1 MRKRMWI
8 LSAVA
13 AVLLLAV
20 VLVGLRM
27 TQPGEK
33 AIAPEESVVREIM
46 QGDALAAYAFM
57 GGTCRV
63 YEYGDGCLG
72 VIRHDREEAAIDGQ
86 VEFGEKLLAAEE
98 YHRIYGDTETYP
110 PYSEQDKAY
119 LDEFGGLIETRSV
132 PTHAFPYRCFADG
145 EGMLNVW
152 VMSREDFD
160 VLREYRAISR
170 STADGGDWGAILE
183 EIE

>member
-8 LSAVA
+8 LSAAA

-27 TQPGEK
+27 TKPAEQ

-46 QGDALAAYAFM
+46 QGDALASYAFM

-72 VIRHDREEAAIDGQ
+72 VLRLDGAEEAIDGR
-86 VEFGEKLLAAEE
+86 VEFGEKILTAEE
-98 YHRIYGDTETYP
+98 YHRLYGDTETDLL
-110 PYSEQDKAY
+110 YSAEDKAY
-119 LDEFGGLIETRSV
+119 LDEFGGLMKMRSV
-132 PTHAFPYRCFADG
+132 PTHVFPYRCFADG

-152 VMSREDFD
+152 VMSKADFE
-160 VLREYRAISR
+160 VLREYQAVSR
-170 STADGGDWGAILE
+170 DFDGGHWGAMLE